1 MFTEA
6 LVQAQDV
13 LAHGPWGGGGPG
25 WLFLLVPLFWIGFFI
40 LLAVFIRRGPR
51 FRGGGWGGWGG
62 HSGPSAESTLA
73 NRFANGDIDEQE
85 YRARLEVLRADQPRR

>member
-1 MFTEA
+1 MLTAA
-6 LVQAQDV
+6 LIQAQDAV
-13 LAHGPWGGGGPG
+13 AHGPWHGGGPG
-25 WLFLLVPLFWIGFFI
+25 WLLLLVPLFWIGFFV

-51 FRGGGWGGWGG
+51 FRGGGWGG
-62 HSGPSAESTLA
+62 HGPSAESTLA

>member
-6 LVQAQDV
+6 LVQAQDAV
-13 LAHGPWGGGGPG
+13 AHWAGPWGGGGPG
-25 WLFLLVPLFWIGFFI
+25 WLILLVPLFWIGFFI

-51 FRGGGWGGWGG
+51 FRGAGWGGYG
-62 HSGPSAESTLA
+62 GPSAESTLA
-73 NRFANGDIDEQE
+73 TRFAKGDIDEQE

>member
-13 LAHGPWGGGGPG
+13 VAHGPGPWGGGPG

-51 FRGGGWGGWGG
+51 FRGGGWGG

-73 NRFANGDIDEQE
+73 SRFANGDIDEQE